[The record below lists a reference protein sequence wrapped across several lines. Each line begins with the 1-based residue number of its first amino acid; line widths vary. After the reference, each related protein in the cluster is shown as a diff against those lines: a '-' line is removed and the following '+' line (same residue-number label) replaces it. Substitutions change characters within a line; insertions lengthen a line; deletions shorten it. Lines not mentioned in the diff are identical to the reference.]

1 MEANMPGDP
10 KECRQHALNCVQLA
24 KTAEL
29 PEEETALPILREPG
43 LGWLKLMQA
52 VLAEDDAEQELEQ
65 TG

>member
-1 MEANMPGDP
+1 MEANMPATP
-10 KECRQHALNCVQLA
+10 KRGKQSRKPQNYRKQ
-24 KTAEL
+24 
-29 PEEETALPILREPG
+29 ETALPILREPG

>member
-10 KECRQHALNCVQLA
+10 KAYNSRKPQNYRKQ
-24 KTAEL
+24 
-29 PEEETALPILREPG
+29 ETALPILREPG

-65 TG
+65 TA